1 MKWIA
6 VIVYETKIHFTV
18 IPPDFARK
26 NDLMHLDV
34 EITPELTI
42 LNIMEK
48 IEENMLGKRSMNEV
62 KRDPIGSAYS
72 NLNTVLSHEEALHRC
87 LDV

>member
-1 MKWIA
+1 MMLKIVSSGVISTSRCITSFFVAKSGGITVKWIA

-26 NDLMHLDV
+26 NDSMHLDV

-42 LNIMEK
+42 LNIM
-48 IEENMLGKRSMNEV
+48 V
-62 KRDPIGSAYS
+62 DFA
-72 NLNTVLSHEEALHRC
+72 
-87 LDV
+87 